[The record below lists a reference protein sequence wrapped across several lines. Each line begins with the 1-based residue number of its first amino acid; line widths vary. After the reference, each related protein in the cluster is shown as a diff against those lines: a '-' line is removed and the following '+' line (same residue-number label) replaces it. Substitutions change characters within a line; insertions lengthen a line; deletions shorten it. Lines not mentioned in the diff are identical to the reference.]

1 MTSPGRDADM
11 STAGAAAPGIPGTG
25 WLKGWGQGLS
35 QIFFQS
41 NIYTAVLIL
50 AAFAVADWRMA
61 LLVLIGCAGN
71 MLGGRLLKADPPSV
85 ISGME
90 GFCGALVGAATFT
103 IVGAQWAAYPIALLG
118 GILCAPVT
126 RLVVALFTKTPL
138 RVFALPSTTA
148 PFCLVATGI
157 LLSTQSL
164 HVSSAPS
171 ATIDSEPLAFA
182 RSLLTNVSEVVL
194 INNVFSGAL
203 ILLGLFVAGWKVGL
217 AAVLG
222 SVVGSLCALAMG
234 ESLTETANGLAG
246 YSGVLTA
253 IALAV
258 VFLRS
263 SVVSWVLAVIGTVV
277 TAVVT
282 VIMHNLNA
290 PTYTWP
296 YILTTWVFLVIA
308 HYLPAAK
315 RP

>member
-1 MTSPGRDADM
+1 M
-11 STAGAAAPGIPGTG
+11 SSAAAAAPSPSISGTG
-25 WLKGWGQGLS
+25 WLKGWCEGLS

-41 NIYTAVLIL
+41 NVYTALLIL
-50 AAFAVADWRMA
+50 VAFAVADWRMA
-61 LLVLIGCAGN
+61 VLVLIGCAGN
-71 MLGGRLLKADPPSV
+71 TVGGRLLKADSTSV
-85 ISGME
+85 TSGMQ
-90 GFCGALVGAATFT
+90 GFCGALVGAGTYSA
-103 IVGAQWAAYPIALLG
+103 IGGRWESYPIALVG
-118 GILCAPVT
+118 GLLCAPVT
-126 RLVVALFTKTPL
+126 WLVVALFTKTPL
-138 RVFALPSTTA
+138 KVYNLPSTTA
-148 PFCLVATGI
+148 PFCIVATVI
-157 LLSTQSL
+157 LLSTESM
-164 HVSSAPS
+164 HVSAAQSE
-171 ATIDSEPLAFA
+171 TIDSASLAFA

-194 INNVFSGAL
+194 INNVWSGAL
-203 ILLGLFVAGWKVGL
+203 ILLGLFVAGWKIGL
-217 AAVLG
+217 AGLLG

-263 SVVSWVLAVIGTVV
+263 NTISWVLAVVGTVV

-282 VIMHNLNA
+282 VVMHRLDA

-308 HYLPAAK
+308 YYLPSAR

>member
-1 MTSPGRDADM
+1 MSSASAASPNPSISSA
-11 STAGAAAPGIPGTG
+11 G

-41 NIYTAVLIL
+41 NIYTALLIL
-50 AAFAVADWRMA
+50 AAFVVADWRMA
-61 LLVLIGCAGN
+61 VLVLIGCAGN
-71 MLGGRLLKADPPSV
+71 TVGGRLLKADSSSV
-85 ISGME
+85 TSGLE
-90 GFCGALVGAATFT
+90 GFCGALVGAATFST
-103 IVGAQWAAYPIALLG
+103 IGGQWAAYPIALIG
-118 GILCAPVT
+118 GLLCAPVT
-126 RLVVALFTKTPL
+126 WLVVALFTKTPL
-138 RVFALPSTTA
+138 RVFSLPSTTA
-148 PFCLVATGI
+148 PFCIVATGI
-157 LLSTQSL
+157 LLSTEAL
-164 HVSSAPS
+164 HVTSAPS

-194 INNVFSGAL
+194 INNVWSGAL
-203 ILLGLFVAGWKVGL
+203 ILLGLFVASWKVGL
-217 AAVLG
+217 AGLLG

-234 ESLTETANGLAG
+234 EALTETANGLAG

-263 SVVSWVLAVIGTVV
+263 STLSWVLAVIGTVV

-282 VIMHNLNA
+282 VIMHDLSA

-308 HYLPAAK
+308 HYIPAAK

>member
-1 MTSPGRDADM
+1 M
-11 STAGAAAPGIPGTG
+11 SSAAASTPSPAISGTG
-25 WLKGWGQGLS
+25 WLKGWCEGLS

-41 NIYTAVLIL
+41 NIYTALLIL

-61 LLVLIGCAGN
+61 VLVLIGAAGN
-71 MLGGRLLKADPPSV
+71 VVGGRLLRADSSSV
-85 ISGME
+85 TSGMQ
-90 GFCGALVGAATFT
+90 GFCGALVGAGTFSA
-103 IVGAQWAAYPIALLG
+103 IGAQWAAYPIALVG
-118 GILCAPVT
+118 GLLCAPVT
-126 RLVVALFTKTPL
+126 WLVVALFTKTPL
-138 RVFALPSTTA
+138 RIYALPSTTA
-148 PFCLVATGI
+148 PFCIVATGI
-157 LLSTQSL
+157 LLSTQAL
-164 HVSSAPS
+164 HVSAAPS
-171 ATIDSEPLAFA
+171 ATIDSPAIAFA

-194 INNVFSGAL
+194 INNEWSGAL
-203 ILLGLFVAGWKVGL
+203 ILLGLFVASWKVGL
-217 AAVLG
+217 AGLLG

-234 ESLTETANGLAG
+234 EPLTETANGLAG

-263 SVVSWVLAVIGTVV
+263 SPVSWVLAVIGTVV

-282 VIMHNLNA
+282 VLMHRIDA

-308 HYLPAAK
+308 YYIPAAK

>member
-1 MTSPGRDADM
+1 M
-11 STAGAAAPGIPGTG
+11 SSASAAAPSPSISGTG
-25 WLKGWGQGLS
+25 WLKGWCQGLS

-41 NIYTAVLIL
+41 NVFTALLIL

-71 MLGGRLLKADPPSV
+71 TLGGRLLRADASSV
-85 ISGME
+85 TSGMQ
-90 GFCGALVGAATFT
+90 GFCGALVGAGTYSA
-103 IVGAQWAAYPIALLG
+103 IGGQWAAYPITLIG
-118 GILCAPVT
+118 GLLCAPVT
-126 RLVVALFTKTPL
+126 WLVVTLFTKTPL
-138 RVFALPSTTA
+138 KVFNLPSTTA
-148 PFCLVATGI
+148 PFCIVATGI
-157 LLSTQSL
+157 LLSTEAL
-164 HVSSAPS
+164 HVNGAPS
-171 ATIDSEPLAFA
+171 TTVDSDAVAFA

-194 INNVFSGAL
+194 VNNEWSGAL

-217 AAVLG
+217 AGLLG

-258 VFLRS
+258 VFLQS
-263 SVVSWVLAVIGTVV
+263 SALSWVLAVIGTVV

-282 VIMHNLNA
+282 LLMHDINA

-308 HYLPAAK
+308 HYLPGAK
-315 RP
+315 RT

>member
-1 MTSPGRDADM
+1 M
-11 STAGAAAPGIPGTG
+11 SSAGAASPNPSISSAG

-41 NIYTAVLIL
+41 NIYTALLIL
-50 AAFAVADWRMA
+50 AAFVVADWRMA
-61 LLVLIGCAGN
+61 VLVLIGCAGN
-71 MLGGRLLKADPPSV
+71 TVGGRLLKADSSSV
-85 ISGME
+85 TSGLE
-90 GFCGALVGAATFT
+90 GFCGALVGAATFST
-103 IVGAQWAAYPIALLG
+103 IGGQWAAYPIALIG
-118 GILCAPVT
+118 GLLCAPVT
-126 RLVVALFTKTPL
+126 WLVVALFTKTPL
-138 RVFALPSTTA
+138 RVFSLPSTTA
-148 PFCLVATGI
+148 PFCIVATGI
-157 LLSTQSL
+157 LLSTEAL
-164 HVSSAPS
+164 HVTSAPS

-194 INNVFSGAL
+194 VNNVWSGAL
-203 ILLGLFVAGWKVGL
+203 ILLGLFVASWKVGL
-217 AAVLG
+217 AGLLG

-234 ESLTETANGLAG
+234 EALTETANGLAG

-263 SVVSWVLAVIGTVV
+263 STLSWVLAVIGTVV

-282 VIMHNLNA
+282 VIMHDLSA

-308 HYLPAAK
+308 HYIPAAK

>member
-1 MTSPGRDADM
+1 M
-11 STAGAAAPGIPGTG
+11 SSFDAAAPRPGISGTG
-25 WLKGWGQGLS
+25 WLKGWCEGLS

-41 NIYTAVLIL
+41 NIYTALLIL

-61 LLVLIGCAGN
+61 LLVLIGCAGSTVA
-71 MLGGRLLKADPPSV
+71 GRLIGAGSSSV
-85 ISGME
+85 TAGMQ
-90 GFCGALVGAATFT
+90 GFCGALTGAATYAA
-103 IVGAQWAAYPIALLG
+103 IGGQWEAYPIAVAG
-118 GILCAPVT
+118 GVLCAPVT
-126 RLVVALFTKTPL
+126 WLVNALFTKTPL
-138 RVFALPSTTA
+138 RIYALPSTTA
-148 PFCLVATGI
+148 PFCIVATGV
-157 LLSTQSL
+157 LLSTQAL
-164 HVSSAPS
+164 HVSAAPS

-194 INNVFSGAL
+194 INNEWSGAL
-203 ILLGLFVAGWKVGL
+203 ILLGLFVASWKVGL
-217 AAVLG
+217 AGLLG
-222 SVVGSLCALAMG
+222 SVVGSLCALALG

-263 SVVSWVLAVIGTVV
+263 STISWFLAVVGTAV

-282 VIMHNLNA
+282 LLMHELSG

-308 HYLPAAK
+308 HYIPAVK

>member
-1 MTSPGRDADM
+1 M
-11 STAGAAAPGIPGTG
+11 SSAAAATPSPAISSTG
-25 WLKGWGQGLS
+25 WLKGWCQGLS

-41 NIYTAVLIL
+41 NVYTALLIL
-50 AAFAVADWRMA
+50 AAFVVADWRMA
-61 LLVLIGCAGN
+61 LLVLIGCAGSTVA
-71 MLGGRLLKADPPSV
+71 GRLLKADSSSV
-85 ISGME
+85 TAGMQ
-90 GFCGALVGAATFT
+90 GFCGALVGAATFSA
-103 IVGAQWAAYPIALLG
+103 IGGQWAAYPIALVG
-118 GILCAPVT
+118 GALCAPVT
-126 RLVVALFTKTPL
+126 WLVVALFTKTPL

-148 PFCLVATGI
+148 PFCIVATGI
-157 LLSTQSL
+157 LLSTESL
-164 HVSSAPS
+164 HVSAAPP
-171 ATIDSEPLAFA
+171 AAIDSEALAFA

-194 INNVFSGAL
+194 INNVWSGAL
-203 ILLGLFVAGWKVGL
+203 ILLGLFVASWKVGL
-217 AAVLG
+217 AGLLG

-234 ESLTETANGLAG
+234 EALTETANGLAG

-263 SVVSWVLAVIGTVV
+263 SSVSWVLAVIGTVV

-282 VIMHNLNA
+282 VLMHRLDA

-308 HYLPAAK
+308 YYIPAAK

>member
-1 MTSPGRDADM
+1 M
-11 STAGAAAPGIPGTG
+11 SSAAASTPRPAVSGTG
-25 WLKGWGQGLS
+25 WLKGWCEGLS

-41 NIYTAVLIL
+41 NIYTALLIL

-61 LLVLIGCAGN
+61 LLVLIGAAGN
-71 MLGGRLLKADPPSV
+71 VVGGQLLRADSTSV
-85 ISGME
+85 TTGMQ
-90 GFCGALVGAATFT
+90 GFCGALVGAGTFSA
-103 IVGAQWAAYPIALLG
+103 IGGQWAAYPIALVG
-118 GILCAPVT
+118 GLLCAPVT
-126 RLVVALFTKTPL
+126 WLVVALFTKTPL
-138 RVFALPSTTA
+138 RIYALPSTTA
-148 PFCLVATGI
+148 PFCIVATGI
-157 LLSTQSL
+157 LLSTQAL
-164 HVSSAPS
+164 HVSAPAS
-171 ATIDSEPLAFA
+171 ATIDSPAVAFV

-194 INNVFSGAL
+194 INNEWSGAL

-234 ESLTETANGLAG
+234 EALTETANGLAG

-263 SVVSWVLAVIGTVV
+263 TPVSWVLAVIGTVV

-282 VIMHNLNA
+282 VVMHRLDA

-308 HYLPAAK
+308 YYIPAAK

>member
-1 MTSPGRDADM
+1 M
-11 STAGAAAPGIPGTG
+11 SSAGAAASRPAISGSG
-25 WLKGWGQGLS
+25 WVSGWGQGLS

-41 NIYTAVLIL
+41 NIYTALLIL

-61 LLVLIGCAGN
+61 LLVLTGCAGN
-71 MLGGRLLKADPPSV
+71 TVGGRLLGAEASSV
-85 ISGME
+85 TSGLQ
-90 GFCGALVGAATFT
+90 GFCGALAGAATFSA
-103 IVGAQWAAYPIALLG
+103 VGGQWQAYPIALVG
-118 GILCAPVT
+118 GLLCAPVT
-126 RLVVALFTKTPL
+126 WLVVTLFTKTPL
-138 RVFALPSTTA
+138 KIYALPSTTA
-148 PFCLVATGI
+148 PFCIVATGI
-157 LLSTQSL
+157 LLSTQAL
-164 HVSSAPS
+164 HVSAAPS
-171 ATIDSEPLAFA
+171 STIDSEPLAFA

-194 INNVFSGAL
+194 VNNVWSGAL
-203 ILLGLFVAGWKVGL
+203 ILLGLFVASWKVGL
-217 AAVLG
+217 AGLLG
-222 SVVGSLCALAMG
+222 SVVGSLCALALG

-263 SVVSWVLAVIGTVV
+263 STLSWILAVVGTAV

-282 VIMHNLNA
+282 LLMHELSG

-308 HYLPAAK
+308 HYIPAAK

>member
-1 MTSPGRDADM
+1 M
-11 STAGAAAPGIPGTG
+11 SSAAASTPSPAISGTG
-25 WLKGWGQGLS
+25 WLKGWCEGLS

-41 NIYTAVLIL
+41 NIYTALLIL

-61 LLVLIGCAGN
+61 VLVLIGAAGN
-71 MLGGRLLKADPPSV
+71 VVGGRLLRADSSSV
-85 ISGME
+85 TSGMQ
-90 GFCGALVGAATFT
+90 GFCGALVGAGTFSA
-103 IVGAQWAAYPIALLG
+103 IGAQWAAYPIALVG
-118 GILCAPVT
+118 GLLCAPVT
-126 RLVVALFTKTPL
+126 WLVVALFTKTPL
-138 RVFALPSTTA
+138 RIYALPSTTA
-148 PFCLVATGI
+148 PFCIVATGI
-157 LLSTQSL
+157 LLSTQAL
-164 HVSSAPS
+164 HVSAAPS
-171 ATIDSEPLAFA
+171 ATIDSPAIAFA

-194 INNVFSGAL
+194 INNEWSGAL

-217 AAVLG
+217 AGLLG
-222 SVVGSLCALAMG
+222 SVVGSFCALAMG
-234 ESLTETANGLAG
+234 EPLTETANGLAG

-263 SVVSWVLAVIGTVV
+263 SPVSWVLAVIGTVV

-282 VIMHNLNA
+282 VLMHRIDA

-308 HYLPAAK
+308 YYIPAAK

>member
-1 MTSPGRDADM
+1 MSSASAASPNP
-11 STAGAAAPGIPGTG
+11 SISGAG
-25 WLKGWGQGLS
+25 WLKGWCQGLS

-41 NIYTAVLIL
+41 NIYTALLIL
-50 AAFAVADWRMA
+50 AAFVVVDWRLA

-71 MLGGRLLKADPPSV
+71 TVAGRLLKADSSSV
-85 ISGME
+85 TSGLE
-90 GFCGALVGAATFT
+90 GFCGALVGAATFST
-103 IVGAQWAAYPIALLG
+103 IGGQWAAYPITLIG
-118 GILCAPVT
+118 GLLCAPVT
-126 RLVVALFTKTPL
+126 WLVVALFTKTPL
-138 RVFALPSTTA
+138 RVFSLPSTTA
-148 PFCLVATGI
+148 PFCIVATGI
-157 LLSTQSL
+157 LLSTEAL
-164 HVSSAPS
+164 HVTSAPS

-194 INNVFSGAL
+194 INNVWSGAL
-203 ILLGLFVAGWKVGL
+203 ILLGLFVASWKVGL
-217 AAVLG
+217 AGLLG

-263 SVVSWVLAVIGTVV
+263 STLSWVLAVIGTVV

-282 VIMHNLNA
+282 VIMHDLSA

-308 HYLPAAK
+308 HYLPAA
-315 RP
+315 RRT

>member
-1 MTSPGRDADM
+1 M
-11 STAGAAAPGIPGTG
+11 SNAGAADPDSAISGSG

-41 NIYTAVLIL
+41 NIWTALLIL
-50 AAFAVADWRMA
+50 AAFVVADWRMA

-71 MLGGRLLKADPPSV
+71 TAAGRLLRADPSSV
-85 ISGME
+85 TAGLQ
-90 GFCGALVGAATFT
+90 GFCGALAGAATYSA
-103 IVGAQWAAYPIALLG
+103 IGGQWAAYPIALIG
-118 GILCAPVT
+118 GALCAPVT
-126 RLVVALFTKTPL
+126 WLVVALFTKTPL
-138 RVFALPSTTA
+138 RVYGLPSTTA
-148 PFCLVATGI
+148 PFCIVATGI
-157 LLSTQSL
+157 LLSTEAL
-164 HVSSAPS
+164 HVSSGPS
-171 ATIDSEPLAFA
+171 QTIDSAPLAFA

-194 INNVFSGAL
+194 INNVWSGAL

-217 AAVLG
+217 AGLLG

-234 ESLTETANGLAG
+234 EALTETANGLAG

-258 VFLRS
+258 VFLKS
-263 SVVSWVLAVIGTVV
+263 NTVSWVLAVIGTVV

-282 VIMHNLNA
+282 VFMHDLNA

-308 HYLPAAK
+308 HYIPAAK

>member
-1 MTSPGRDADM
+1 MSSIGATASNSPI
-11 STAGAAAPGIPGTG
+11 SGAG
-25 WLKGWGQGLS
+25 WLKGWCQGLS

-41 NIYTAVLIL
+41 NTYTALLIL
-50 AAFAVADWRMA
+50 AAFVVADWRMA

-71 MLGGRLLKADPPSV
+71 TLGGLLLKADPSSV
-85 ISGME
+85 TSGLQ
-90 GFCGALVGAATFT
+90 GFCGALVGAGTYSA
-103 IVGAQWAAYPIALLG
+103 IGGRWESYPIALLG
-118 GILCAPVT
+118 GLLCAPVT
-126 RLVVALFTKTPL
+126 WLVVALFTKTPL
-138 RVFALPSTTA
+138 KVYNLPSTTA
-148 PFCLVATGI
+148 PFCLVATVI
-157 LLSTQSL
+157 LLSTEPL
-164 HVSSAPS
+164 HVSAAQSG
-171 ATIDSEPLAFA
+171 TVDSEPLAFA

-194 INNVFSGAL
+194 INNVWAGAL
-203 ILLGLFVAGWKVGL
+203 ILIGLFVAGWKVGL
-217 AAVLG
+217 AGLLG

-263 SVVSWVLAVIGTVV
+263 SSVSWVLAVIGTVV

-282 VIMHNLNA
+282 VVMHRLDA

-308 HYLPAAK
+308 YYIPAAK